1 MLTVDYGGG
10 GGGLNQNLHFLPIF
24 SRSMTRAEG
33 TKESRTR
40 VSERGFFLNIV
51 ACDRRVCVRACVRVS
66 PRALLPTFLTCL
78 RKVILRHILNKII
91 VVARR

>member
-1 MLTVDYGGG
+1 MFVTFPDPTCIPLIVIHVCMNTCMYM
-10 GGGLNQNLHFLPIF
+10 IF

-51 ACDRRVCVRACVRVS
+51 ACDRRVCVRVS
-66 PRALLPTFLTCL
+66 PRADMSPTFLTYL
-78 RKVILRHILNKII
+78 RKVILRDILN
-91 VVARR
+91 